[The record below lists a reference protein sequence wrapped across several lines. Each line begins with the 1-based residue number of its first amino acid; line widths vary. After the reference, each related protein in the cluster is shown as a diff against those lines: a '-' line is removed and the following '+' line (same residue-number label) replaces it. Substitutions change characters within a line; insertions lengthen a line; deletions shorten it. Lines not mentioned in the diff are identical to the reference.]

1 MTDTNKLYVYEIGK
15 NIGNYLD
22 NKDPFESKYRLLI
35 NGRKKV
41 GITKLKN
48 PKAFIAYSQI
58 IHDVYEK

>member
-1 MTDTNKLYVYEIGK
+1 MKLEK

-35 NGRKKV
+35 NGRKKA